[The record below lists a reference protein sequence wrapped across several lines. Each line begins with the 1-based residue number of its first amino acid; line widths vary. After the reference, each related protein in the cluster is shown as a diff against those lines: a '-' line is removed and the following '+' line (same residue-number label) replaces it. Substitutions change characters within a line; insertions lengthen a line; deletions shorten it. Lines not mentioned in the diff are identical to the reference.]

1 MAIKFQ
7 YNKTSLNNI
16 TKQLKMRQSALPTL
30 KNKESALRLEV
41 RKAKERSEKLIE
53 DLDAALKKYDY
64 LAALWNECEPG
75 LISITD
81 VDLTTVKVAGVKTPE
96 LVAIHY
102 EIHEFNAFTSPAW
115 YADGVAILKELS
127 RLGIE
132 SEVYV
137 EKSRILDYQRK
148 KTTQKVNLYEKVQ
161 IPGYQEAI
169 RKIKRYMEDEENLS
183 KAASKIVKSRH
194 AEEEEMEEAANGR

>member
-7 YNKTSLNNI
+7 YNKTSLNNLN
-16 TKQLKMRQSALPTL
+16 KQLKMRKNALPTL

-41 RKAKERSEKLIE
+41 CKAKEYAEKLIE
-53 DLDAALKKYDY
+53 DLDAALKRYDY
-64 LAALWNECEPG
+64 LAALWNEFDAG
-75 LISITD
+75 LIAITD
-81 VDLTTVKVAGVKTPE
+81 VDLVTVKVAGVKTPDLKE
-96 LVAIHY
+96 IHY
-102 EIHEFNAFTSPAW
+102 QINDFNAFAKPAW

-132 SEVYV
+132 SEVYK
-137 EKSRILDYQRK
+137 EKARILDFQRK

-194 AEEEEMEEAANGR
+194 EIEEEEQNNG